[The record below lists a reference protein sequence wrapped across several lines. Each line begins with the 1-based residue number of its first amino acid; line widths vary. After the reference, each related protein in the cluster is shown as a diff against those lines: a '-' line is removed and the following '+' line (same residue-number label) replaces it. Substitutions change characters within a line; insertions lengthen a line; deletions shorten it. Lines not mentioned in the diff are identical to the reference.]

1 MHLHTEVH
9 FVWNM
14 AEGIE
19 PPTFSSTILR
29 IWSSV
34 KITDSFSE
42 KNPVVARQLCEVS
55 QDAANNIVS
64 HTQAEICSRSSYVSA
79 WYCRTC

>member
-1 MHLHTEVH
+1 MLASNGKITVKK
-9 FVWNM
+9 
-14 AEGIE
+14 
-19 PPTFSSTILR
+19 
-29 IWSSV
+29 WSSV

-42 KNPVVARQLCEVS
+42 KNPVVAKQLCEVS

-64 HTQAEICSRSSYVSA
+64 HTQAEICSRNSYVSA

>member
-1 MHLHTEVH
+1 MSTV
-9 FVWNM
+9 FNM
-14 AEGIE
+14 ETSVQKKSDRLSGMLLE
-19 PPTFSSTILR
+19 WYD
-29 IWSSV
+29 WSSV

-64 HTQAEICSRSSYVSA
+64 HTQAEICSRNSYVSA

>member
-1 MHLHTEVH
+1 MSRRRVD
-9 FVWNM
+9 
-14 AEGIE
+14 
-19 PPTFSSTILR
+19 LR
-29 IWSSV
+29 TNTTNVLSITWSSV

-42 KNPVVARQLCEVS
+42 ENLVVARQLCEVS

-64 HTQAEICSRSSYVSA
+64 HTQAEICSRNSYVSA